1 MSTAVLEPPAPA
13 PAAAPPM
20 KRPSGGWLISRS
32 VDLILFAN
40 LLWPF
45 VALLA
50 SLSPN
55 LLEPP
60 LTGMQVYFL
69 STPHRWVTLVLVFLD
84 RNQFAAQP
92 RRFTLIG
99 LGLLSAGGALVAL
112 GTYFPVSGNTLA
124 LFMMVDYAWNT
135 WHFASQHA
143 GISRIYG
150 RMANANM
157 DPRSA
162 EFEKLALRL
171 LVIWA
176 FIRLATVVALRR
188 ETPFGGLSD
197 VMSHLTWLDPV
208 FIAPAVW
215 LLVQELRAYSP
226 QRLGRVA
233 YIGSVVAIYVAQMT
247 ALNLGYDKVTMALFL
262 AGAVFHALEYLAIC
276 GWAMAKKKSGVWTY
290 LAPRAAL
297 FVLVFAAVLGITHI
311 AIERQSV
318 YTWTLITLLVS
329 LLHYGYDGM
338 IWKSRPAA
346 KPAPLSA
353 N

>member
-1 MSTAVLEPPAPA
+1 LEPRTKLPVGLPASQRPA
-13 PAAAPPM
+13 T
-20 KRPSGGWLISRS
+20 GWLISPS
-32 VDLILFAN
+32 VDLVLFAN
-40 LLWPF
+40 LLWPV

-50 SLSPN
+50 WLSPS

-60 LTGMQVYFL
+60 LTGIQVYFL

-84 RNQFAAQP
+84 RSQFAAQP
-92 RRFTLIG
+92 RRFTLVG
-99 LGLLSAGGALVAL
+99 LGLLSAGALLVAL

-124 LFMMVDYAWNT
+124 LFMMVDYAWNS

-150 RMANANM
+150 RLCKANM
-157 DPRSA
+157 EPKSA
-162 EFEKLALRL
+162 EFEKLALRV

-176 FIRLATVVALRR
+176 FIRLAAVVALRR
-188 ETPFGGLSD
+188 ETPFAGLSG
-197 VMSHLTWLDPV
+197 VLSHLTWLDPV
-208 FIAPAVW
+208 FAGPAVW
-215 LLVQELRAYSP
+215 LLFQEIRAYAP
-226 QRLGRVA
+226 ERFGRLA
-233 YIGSVVAIYVAQMT
+233 YIGSVVAIYVAQMV

-276 GWAMAKKKSGVWTY
+276 GWAMAKKRSGVWNY

-311 AIERQSV
+311 TIERQSV